1 LKNSAYRDN
10 LSSKKPPLRTSI
22 LISVAALIIYFGSTF
37 ILPASTSA
45 ASNGS
50 GDGDEY
56 FFDFDGF
63 NEWEPDYDL
72 ASPMS
77 ADMIIHTYEQSYEGS
92 SSIKMNISNPVPG
105 DTIWL
110 TQTFKV
116 MEYKNYEVIL
126 EFYFIQENG
135 GGSDGELVVFVDTS
149 AAEHGFEFKNIEIET
164 LPSSSWSKARFK
176 TDVSTEDDD
185 ELCIAFGLRAVSN
198 MSSSFFID
206 NFKINI
212 EEPDPTL
219 FDLVVIYGK
228 ASIMFVIG
236 GVLIFLA
243 IRKKYEPLLLL
254 PIGIGIILTNI
265 PFVGMMEPGGI
276 LRYIYDAGIK
286 TTIFPLL
293 IFLGIGAM
301 TDFGPMLANPKTA
314 LLGAAAQFGIFTTL
328 LGALIIGFSVS
339 EASSIGIIGGADGP
353 TAIYL
358 TIRLAPHL
366 LGPIAIAAY
375 SYMALVPIIQPPII
389 NALTTKEERKIKMKQ
404 MRFVSQR
411 ERILFP
417 IAVIILCAFLIW
429 PATPL
434 VGMLMFGNLLRESRV
449 VERLANAAQNELIN
463 VVTIFLGVSV
473 GATMSANTFLT
484 PQTIFIILL
493 GLAAFCVGTA
503 TGVIFGKIMCKT
515 TNGQVNPMIGAA
527 GVSAVPMAARV
538 VQAVGREN
546 DPENHLLMHA
556 MGPNV
561 AGVLGSAIAAGV
573 LLWFVG
579 GTGFF

>member
-1 LKNSAYRDN
+1 
-10 LSSKKPPLRTSI
+10 
-22 LISVAALIIYFGSTF
+22 
-37 ILPASTSA
+37 LPASTSA

-50 GDGDEY
+50 EDGDEY
-56 FFDFDGF
+56 FFNFDDRNSWTPKNDLSG
-63 NEWEPDYDL
+63 L
-72 ASPMS
+72 ASTS
-77 ADMIIHTYEQSYEGS
+77 SIIPTNDAAYEGS
-92 SSIKMNISNPVPG
+92 SSIKMTVFNPAIDDAV
-105 DTIWL
+105 WL
-110 TQTFKV
+110 TREFKV
-116 MEYKNYEVIL
+116 QEYHNYDISI
-126 EFYFIQENG
+126 EFYFLQSNGTTSDAELIVFADMSSVEN
-135 GGSDGELVVFVDTS
+135 EN
-149 AAEHGFEFKNIEIET
+149 EFENVEIET
-164 LPSSSWSKARFK
+164 LPGSGWSKAQF
-176 TDVSTEDDD
+176 STEVSADDD
-185 ELCIAFGLRAVSN
+185 DMLHVAFGLRAASIED
-198 MSSSFFID
+198 SGFYID
-206 NFKINI
+206 NVKVTI
-212 EEPDPTL
+212 EDAEPTL
-219 FDLVVIYGK
+219 FDLVVIYAK

-276 LRYIYDAGIK
+276 LYYIYEAGIK

-328 LGALIIGFSVS
+328 MGALIIGFSLS

-358 TIRLAPHL
+358 SINLAPHL

-434 VGMLMFGNLLRESRV
+434 VGMLMFGNLMRESRV

-463 VVTIFLGVSV
+463 IVTIFLGVSV
-473 GATMSANTFLT
+473 GATMGANTFLT
-484 PQTIFIILL
+484 WQTIFIILL

-503 TGVIFGKIMCKT
+503 TGVIFGKIMCRA

-546 DPENHLLMHA
+546 DPDNHLLMHA

-579 GTGFF
+579 GSGFF